1 MGFNGKKTM
10 QTSILEVKA
19 WFFNTTSVYG

>member
-19 WFFNTTSVYG
+19 WFFNTNSIYS